1 MRDRQRCVALD
12 QAHAIRA
19 RRRDKPKHASVVVTD
34 QVELGSAQRE
44 VYSCGNLRRQNGPET
59 TIVAEVRGVSARRKY
74 RLGEGHNSTHFHR
87 RAMPLE
93 SSRAGYMRRCGSR
106 AKRAA
111 A

>member
-1 MRDRQRCVALD
+1 
-12 QAHAIRA
+12 
-19 RRRDKPKHASVVVTD
+19 
-34 QVELGSAQRE
+34 
-44 VYSCGNLRRQNGPET
+44 
-59 TIVAEVRGVSARRKY
+59 VRGVSARRRY